1 MNYYGEGK
9 MIKSNAKR
17 ITGLLLIVALAGYTV
32 ACSQQTKKS
41 DDTAMVITFV
51 TGDAKVVHT
60 AANTE
65 DAAKIGM
72 VVRES
77 DQIKTT
83 TGTVD
88 LQSRTGSAIRVREFT
103 TITVAKLAGT
113 DGNETRIGME
123 HGGLLATVNKS
134 ASNEDFNV
142 VTPTAVAGVRGT
154 TFSVDVEDGQRPR
167 VKVVEGK
174 VAMAP
179 RIAALEEY
187 SEEEIASS
195 KELTK
200 LSEIQAAAEIVL
212 EDKTE
217 GTLDEKLEEQV
228 MKVNEALKVARKEE
242 RKIEDIALVP
252 GVTEAVQ
259 LVEKVEKKE
268 VALVDT
274 KEAEFTPQEEVEHQT
289 LVVIESDVLAG
300 VLEKGENNVESVS
313 QLKEIR
319 AQQEEVILQ
328 KIEEAASEQKLESEE
343 EIKKHYNKLELITLK
358 NGEKISGAV
367 IAQTGDLMVI
377 HSADGV
383 RRVEK
388 SEVEAQEFLY

>member
-1 MNYYGEGK
+1 MLV
-9 MIKSNAKR
+9 SNAKR
-17 ITGLLLIVALAGYTV
+17 ITGLLLIVALIGYTV

-51 TGDAKVVHT
+51 TGDAKIVHT
-60 AANTE
+60 AASTE

-113 DGNETRIGME
+113 DQNETRIGME
-123 HGGLLATVNKS
+123 HGGLLATVNKNT
-134 ASNEDFNV
+134 SNEEFNV

-174 VAMAP
+174 VAMSP
-179 RIAALEEY
+179 RIAALEEFT
-187 SEEEIASS
+187 EEEIASS
-195 KELTK
+195 EELSK
-200 LSEIQAAAEIVL
+200 LAEIQAAGEIVL

-217 GTLDEKLEEQV
+217 GTLDEKLEAQV
-228 MKVNEALKVARKEE
+228 IKVNEALKIAKKEE
-242 RKIEDIALVP
+242 KKIEDIALSP
-252 GVTEAVQ
+252 EVTETVQ
-259 LVEKVEKKE
+259 LIKKVEKKE
-268 VALVDT
+268 IALVET

-289 LVVIESDVLAG
+289 LVVVESEVLAG
-300 VLEKGENNVESVS
+300 VIDKGENSVESIS
-313 QLKEIR
+313 KLKDIR
-319 AQQEEVILQ
+319 AEKEEIILQ
-328 KIEEAASEQKLESEE
+328 KIEKAASQQKLESEE

-358 NGEKISGAV
+358 SGEKISGAV

-388 SEVEAQEFLY
+388 SDVEAQEFLY